1 MVETKMRNDVGPF
14 AKGFSCGLTNVML
27 FMRPVK
33 APKNL
38 QPHNVSVSAWLATV
52 AFSFWFPSAS

>member
-1 MVETKMRNDVGPF
+1 MRNDVGPF

-27 FMRPVK
+27 FMRLVK

-38 QPHNVSVSAWLATV
+38 QPHNG
-52 AFSFWFPSAS
+52 SFQKWPEIL